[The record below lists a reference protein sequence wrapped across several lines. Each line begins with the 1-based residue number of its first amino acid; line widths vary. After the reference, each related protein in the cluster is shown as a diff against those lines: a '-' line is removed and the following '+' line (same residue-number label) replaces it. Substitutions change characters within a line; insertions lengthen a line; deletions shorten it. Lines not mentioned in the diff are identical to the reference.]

1 MKTKWYYPIAAF
13 VFLLVYFF
21 IWTNGESLLEIL
33 IGSIFI
39 TLIVTIIAILKKRKN
54 EKKYH

>member
-1 MKTKWYYPIAAF
+1 MKTKWWYPIVAF

-33 IGSIFI
+33 ISSIII
-39 TLIVTIIAILKKRKN
+39 TLLVTVIAFWIKR
-54 EKKYH
+54 EK